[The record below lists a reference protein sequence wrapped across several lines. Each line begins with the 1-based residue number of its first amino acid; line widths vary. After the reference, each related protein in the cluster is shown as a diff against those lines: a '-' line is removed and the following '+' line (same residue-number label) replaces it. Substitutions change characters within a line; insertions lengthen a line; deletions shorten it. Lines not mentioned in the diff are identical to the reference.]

1 MRYPFKWVKGMVFH
15 LFDRS
20 NGEGKDLYG
29 TVLDNLG
36 EEGIS
41 VKIITAPWA
50 EVWPTDKL
58 GFASLLDEEGSVDA
72 LHSYLVSQGARLPH
86 KRKSIIEYAHLLKVS
101 AMPFRLSPLW
111 VGAERRADF
120 YWTAPMRFIKGKVE
134 GQILPPSTPCG
145 PLRIKWRASPYSR
158 GGEEDLSPEKMEGAL
173 LISCPESL
181 MGLDSV
187 LSAYGAN
194 TEQQWRIDSDNPHIP
209 SYRFTLSS
217 YLPYLDNLSLFKAPP
232 DFYVAD
238 SLGAGWVGSKWVE
251 CNTILGKPEVCS

>member
-15 LFDRS
+15 VVDRS
-20 NGEGKDLYG
+20 NGGENDLYG

-41 VKIITAPWA
+41 VKITTAPWA
-50 EVWPTDKL
+50 EVWPTSKL
-58 GFASLLDEEGSVDA
+58 GFAALLDEEGSVDA

-86 KRKSIIEYAHLLKVS
+86 KRKSIIEYAHLLKAS
-101 AMPFRLSPLW
+101 AFCPTSRLSPVW
-111 VGAERRADF
+111 FGGERRADF

-134 GQILPPSTPCG
+134 GQILPPSTPCA
-145 PLRIKWRASPYSR
+145 PLRIKWIPSLYSL
-158 GGEEDLSPEKMEGAL
+158 GGEEELSPEKMEGAL
-173 LISCPESL
+173 LISCPDSL

-194 TEQQWRIDSDNPHIP
+194 TEQKWRFDTDYSHIP
-209 SYRFTLSS
+209 VYRISLSC

-232 DFYVAD
+232 DFHV
-238 SLGAGWVGSKWVE
+238 SGSGMEGWE
-251 CNTILGKPEVCS
+251 NCNKVLGKPEVCS